1 MAHGSRPLPV
11 HANKTVS
18 LAKAEEVS
26 TIAEGAASEVQQSKG
41 NHPGGKLD
49 GMHNLLTKYQ
59 LDMLGA
65 ERVFRMLG
73 GYAKNGQMEK
83 MANMLNDGQYRQT
96 KITVEGEKLFA
107 NVTGKEHVKE
117 MQNFAGP
124 GAELVDVGLTDVKGK
139 RAELTHA
146 QLCSLYMHLHNTDS
160 LNHLMNGGFTIPDA
174 TLYNKG
180 DIEQAY
186 QKGQT
191 VHLGMLT
198 DADGTPTADSI
209 LQTVEAAMTDYD
221 RAWCADMK
229 EFFDNY
235 TTKLINETS
244 LQLVGYQRATVKNYY
259 PIAVDKSVLAT
270 QIDGLNL
277 DATIEGRGFLKNRV
291 KSGRPILLEE
301 CANVVQR
308 SLRDTAAYAGLAA
321 PIRDVQKILNSGVET
336 REGLENLKNGII
348 KDQWG
353 KDAVSYIDDL
363 LTDLQTTQR
372 KRPSTFNKVLGNL
385 RGNYAGAVLTL
396 NPGVA
401 IAQAASLPTAAA
413 VLGGDTMA
421 AVVPF
426 VKNLSPKARTALE
439 TEIKEHGDVL
449 LDWRK
454 RGSQNGELASIGKR
468 EPLAE
473 KGMDKLPNWLTGWIN
488 GMDEVTVAA
497 LWEGSKRYV
506 QNHTA
511 EFEGAEVTG
520 SPAYWEAVNRTYQKV
535 IEQTQPNYTVMQR
548 AGIQRNPNE
557 LLKQLTMFTTQRF
570 QNYGILADAIGD
582 YKAQAERYR
591 QNQSDE
597 NKAELQRA
605 KTQRNRAVV
614 SQAAQ
619 TAVFAI
625 MKIGADFLLHRWDR
639 EQDENGD
646 VTVKSMWKR
655 FASLYTESFAGN
667 FLYGSELY
675 SLIDNAVNGKDY
687 DVLSAASISVVND
700 LAGDVQKFFA
710 EFRKDTSE
718 MDEEQ
723 LQKHHDK
730 LMQRSMTLLEDSFEV
745 TGVPYG
751 NGRKIVEAVKGYYGD
766 LENFAHGG
774 QFSFNSVPQ
783 SATGQYDRLYNAYA
797 GGDSD
802 EAKAA
807 VEKLNAMVEAGTIEE
822 NKMYSQ
828 LKSRLVKYDA
838 RVRQAAEEQNAGN
851 DQKRYEL
858 ENEMIEQLSEVLGL
872 PKGKREDVID
882 CVTGAVNQ
890 LADKQLKGDNDS
902 VTDDLVEAV
911 DSWDAD
917 AVQEEYGR
925 LAKAGK
931 SAATLKSKITETAK
945 PEYLAGSD
953 ADRQQ
958 MEEMLLALKDEDG
971 KELYTEKNFAQWVKE
986 AEKKAEEGPK
996 PDPYAAV
1003 R

>member
-1 MAHGSRPLPV
+1 
-11 HANKTVS
+11 
-18 LAKAEEVS
+18 
-26 TIAEGAASEVQQSKG
+26 
-41 NHPGGKLD
+41 
-49 GMHNLLTKYQ
+49 
-59 LDMLGA
+59 
-65 ERVFRMLG
+65 
-73 GYAKNGQMEK
+73 
-83 MANMLNDGQYRQT
+83 
-96 KITVEGEKLFA
+96 
-107 NVTGKEHVKE
+107 
-117 MQNFAGP
+117 
-124 GAELVDVGLTDVKGK
+124 
-139 RAELTHA
+139 
-146 QLCSLYMHLHNTDS
+146 
-160 LNHLMNGGFTIPDA
+160 
-174 TLYNKG
+174 
-180 DIEQAY
+180 
-186 QKGQT
+186 
-191 VHLGMLT
+191 
-198 DADGTPTADSI
+198 
-209 LQTVEAAMTDYD
+209 
-221 RAWCADMK
+221 
-229 EFFDNY
+229 
-235 TTKLINETS
+235 
-244 LQLVGYQRATVKNYY
+244 
-259 PIAVDKSVLAT
+259 
-270 QIDGLNL
+270 
-277 DATIEGRGFLKNRV
+277 
-291 KSGRPILLEE
+291 
-301 CANVVQR
+301 
-308 SLRDTAAYAGLAA
+308 
-321 PIRDVQKILNSGVET
+321 
-336 REGLENLKNGII
+336 
-348 KDQWG
+348 
-353 KDAVSYIDDL
+353 
-363 LTDLQTTQR
+363 
-372 KRPSTFNKVLGNL
+372 
-385 RGNYAGAVLTL
+385 
-396 NPGVA
+396 
-401 IAQAASLPTAAA
+401 
-413 VLGGDTMA
+413 
-421 AVVPF
+421 
-426 VKNLSPKARTALE
+426 
-439 TEIKEHGDVL
+439 
-449 LDWRK
+449 
-454 RGSQNGELASIGKR
+454 
-468 EPLAE
+468 
-473 KGMDKLPNWLTGWIN
+473 MDKLPNWLTGWIN

-506 QNHTA
+506 QHHTA

-557 LLKQLTMFTTQRF
+557 MLKQLTMFTTQRF
-570 QNYGILADAIGD
+570 QNYGVLTDAIGD
-582 YKAQAERYR
+582 YRAQAERYR

-723 LQKHHDK
+723 LQKHHNK

-745 TGVPYG
+745 AGVPYG

-766 LENFAHGG
+766 LENLAHGG

-807 VEKLNAMVEAGTIEE
+807 VEKLNAMVEAGTIAE

-828 LKSRLVKYDA
+828 LKSRLVKYDV

-872 PKGKREDVID
+872 PKGKRGDVVD

-890 LADKQLKGDNDS
+890 LAEKQLKGDNAS

-911 DSWDAD
+911 DSWDAG
-917 AVQEEYGR
+917 AVQEEYDR

-931 SAATLKSKITETAK
+931 SATTLKSKITETAK

-958 MEEMLLALKDEDG
+958 MEKMLLALKDADG
-971 KELYTEKNFAQWVKE
+971 EELYTEKNFAQWVEE